1 MKVEYDTTQQEF
13 NKFRE
18 EKDLGFYRNLVVAS
32 LLLLAFCAGYSIGI
46 NDGKNS
52 TITKV
57 SSLTHKLNQC
67 QKGKK

>member
-52 TITKV
+52 TISQV
-57 SSLTHKLNQC
+57 SSLKV
-67 QKGKK
+67 

>member
-13 NKFRE
+13 NKFIE

-52 TITKV
+52 TISKV

>member
-13 NKFRE
+13 NKFIE

>member
-13 NKFRE
+13 NKFIE

-52 TITKV
+52 TISQV

>member
-1 MKVEYDTTQQEF
+1 MKVEYDTTQQKF
-13 NKFRE
+13 NKFIE